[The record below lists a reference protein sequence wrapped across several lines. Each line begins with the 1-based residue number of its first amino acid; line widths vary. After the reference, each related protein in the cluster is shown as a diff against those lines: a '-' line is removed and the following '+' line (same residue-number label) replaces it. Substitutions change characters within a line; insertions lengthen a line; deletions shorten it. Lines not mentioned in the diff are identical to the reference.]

1 MKPGKPTTFATVSTT
16 SGNKL
21 IIGLPGNPVSATVTG
36 HLYVLPA
43 CRKMSGYLKPMAA
56 KLKVP
61 MPCRLTLDPR
71 PEYQRVTL
79 SFPSSMG
86 GGGSQEGIKI
96 KITGNQISSRLP
108 SLAAANGLLM
118 LPARTE
124 EKSVVQEGE
133 EVDCMVIGPLLS
145 EL

>member
-1 MKPGKPTTFATVSTT
+1 MIEKDLEAKLHFARVCMKPGKPTTFATVSTT

-43 CRKMSGYLKPMAA
+43 CRKMRGYLKPMAA
-56 KLKVP
+56 KLKVQ

-79 SFPSSMG
+79 TFPSSMG

-96 KITGNQISSRLP
+96 KITGNQTKYMKTKVADQQIRRPRES
-108 SLAAANGLLM
+108 N
-118 LPARTE
+118 
-124 EKSVVQEGE
+124 KF
-133 EVDCMVIGPLLS
+133 
-145 EL
+145 